1 MLLLS
6 LLIGGLEKIDLFSEE
21 CTLVIPLLLSLF
33 LAFLNTIALAA
44 LVVALFIRTSLTVG
58 VVSSLLPEFRVDRP
72 SIAIRATVFLL
83 ASIFFF
89 FFIKV
94 GVLLELEA

>member
-6 LLIGGLEKIDLFSEE
+6 LLIGGLEKTDLFSKE
-21 CTLVIPLLLSLF
+21 CVLVIPLLLSLF

-72 SIAIRATVFLL
+72 SIAIGATVFLL
-83 ASIFFF
+83 ASVFFF
-89 FFIKV
+89 FFIEV
-94 GVLLELEA
+94 EVLLELEA

>member
-1 MLLLS
+1 VLLLS
-6 LLIGGLEKIDLFSEE
+6 LLIGGLEKTDLFSKE
-21 CTLVIPLLLSLF
+21 CVLVIPLLLSLF

-72 SIAIRATVFLL
+72 SIAIGATVFLL
-83 ASIFFF
+83 ASVFFF
-89 FFIKV
+89 FFIEV
-94 GVLLELEA
+94 EVLLELEA